1 MDDKEENEEKD
12 ADSAKDAMYEEKDNR
27 WLYMTKDDKEDF

>member
-1 MDDKEENEEKD
+1 MTRRKRSRVDDKEENEEKD

-27 WLYMTKDDKEDF
+27 